1 MAKRKKYQSTL
12 ILILFRNS
20 TYINTALK
28 DRRIIDDLINT
39 LDFRNKLEIE
49 VLDIL
54 SSIVSGL
61 SESETES
68 KRKIIFILAKHWFN
82 PGRPIPV

>member
-1 MAKRKKYQSTL
+1 MANKKKYQGTL
-12 ILILFRNS
+12 ISLLSPYS

-28 DRRIIDDLINT
+28 GQRIIDDLINT
-39 LDFRNKLEIE
+39 LDFQNKSERA

-68 KRKIIFILAKHWFN
+68 KRKIKFILA
-82 PGRPIPV
+82 